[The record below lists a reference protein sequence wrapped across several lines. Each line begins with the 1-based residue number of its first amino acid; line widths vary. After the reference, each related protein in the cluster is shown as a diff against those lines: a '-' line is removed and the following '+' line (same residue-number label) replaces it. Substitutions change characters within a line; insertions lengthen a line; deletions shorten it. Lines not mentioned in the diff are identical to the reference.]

1 MPTHEE
7 LIGATQQSYIQQGIV
22 PGALSITSEVLTPQV
37 DLSKQVSTPVSQSYP
52 NLSDYTPDMALTA
65 PEKKQQGLYDR
76 ATQLNDILAGKSAYT
91 TEQQVAAGIPEF
103 EKSQRDLAS
112 QLKALQNEQLRLQ
125 NEYNYTIP
133 NQMQLG
139 AEGRGI
145 TAGGLAPLTAS
156 ELRKN
161 QIKQGGVASRGLFLS
176 ASIDATN
183 GLLASAQD
191 KVKRAVEAKYGQQEA
206 ELDAKI
212 KNLELIRSSPET
224 KLADANRAQKQLDIQ
239 NAKKEALG
247 KQKTGTENTYKIA
260 LEAAKNGADALTIQ
274 NIQNAKTPSEA
285 LQIAANAGM
294 VSGVDYTI
302 QEINGRKVRIGFQ
315 GGKLVSRIDLGV
327 ADVEGTTLGGGRV
340 SDTAQAIID
349 NPSLFDDLTPTVRG
363 KIISELQ
370 SARYDTSNLGTKS
383 LSDTAIKEISQTQ
396 KALDDLGGLRTTI
409 LQNTKYIGPIKGWQM
424 LNPWSKARQVQ
435 ADIDRVKQ
443 TVGKALEGG
452 VLRKEDEEK
461 YKKILATLLDTP
473 ETAIYK
479 VDALLSSI
487 QRDIEIYKSLQQT
500 GGRSVDVRAPLQ
512 KAGEGIKIEDLRIKY
527 NY

>member
-65 PEKKQQGLYDR
+65 PEKKQQGLYER

-161 QIKQGGVASRGLFLS
+161 QIKQGDVASRGLFLS

-183 GLLASAQD
+183 GLLASAHD

-212 KNLELIRSSPET
+212 KNLELIRSSPE
-224 KLADANRAQKQLDIQ
+224 
-239 NAKKEALG
+239 
-247 KQKTGTENTYKIA
+247 
-260 LEAAKNGADALTIQ
+260 
-274 NIQNAKTPSEA
+274 
-285 LQIAANAGM
+285 
-294 VSGVDYTI
+294 
-302 QEINGRKVRIGFQ
+302 
-315 GGKLVSRIDLGV
+315 
-327 ADVEGTTLGGGRV
+327 
-340 SDTAQAIID
+340 
-349 NPSLFDDLTPTVRG
+349 
-363 KIISELQ
+363 
-370 SARYDTSNLGTKS
+370 
-383 LSDTAIKEISQTQ
+383 
-396 KALDDLGGLRTTI
+396 
-409 LQNTKYIGPIKGWQM
+409 
-424 LNPWSKARQVQ
+424 
-435 ADIDRVKQ
+435 
-443 TVGKALEGG
+443 
-452 VLRKEDEEK
+452 
-461 YKKILATLLDTP
+461 
-473 ETAIYK
+473 
-479 VDALLSSI
+479 
-487 QRDIEIYKSLQQT
+487 
-500 GGRSVDVRAPLQ
+500 
-512 KAGEGIKIEDLRIKY
+512 
-527 NY
+527 